1 MTEKITVLPK
11 PNGQFHV
18 GRTHLNFID
27 ENRVDPSPL
36 AEGKKRDIPILIW
49 YPIDDPG
56 TIPPLKFIKPQDLDS
71 LKKLFIYAIVPDSIS
86 NVVTNS
92 HGDAPISDKIR
103 NFPVLIFNHGLTGFM
118 EQNTTLTE
126 HMASHGYIIVSIGH
140 PYDGVASYSDGR
152 SIPMNVNYYKEYFEK
167 SMSEEE
173 NKKFEAFLNQI
184 RREDISIGIMR
195 ELTEKNLLN
204 EDLLNNQIDVW
215 VDDVLFI
222 GDILERM
229 NEGVII
235 SQFEEKMDIERGIGV
250 LGHSY
255 GGATAILSCC
265 LDKRFK
271 CAVNMDGG
279 MYGGLKKHFKY
290 EKPSMFMDS
299 GENAGMNKFFYSINE
314 NDTYSVHIKDSTH
327 FDYSDI
333 SYILKDLLSERPEV
347 FGKIDGNLMVRITND
362 YVLSFFN
369 KYIKGNDA
377 PLLESNPYNEVTFK
391 KHL

>member
-27 ENRVDPSPL
+27 ENRVDPSQL

-71 LKKLFIYAIVPDSIS
+71 LKKFFMYAIIPDSIS

-103 NFPVLIFNHGLTGFM
+103 NFPILIFNHGLTGFM

-126 HMASHGYIIVSIGH
+126 HLASHGYIIVSVGH

-152 SIPMNVNYYKEYFEK
+152 SIPMNVNYYKDYFER

-184 RREDISIGIMR
+184 RREDISVGIMR

-222 GDILERM
+222 GDILQRM

-235 SQFEEKMDIERGIGV
+235 SQFEEKMDIERGIGAV
-250 LGHSY
+250 GHSY

-333 SYILKDLLSERPEV
+333 SYILKDWLSERPEV